1 MCCKSTEM
9 GPPQRRQQ
17 VKVVEWLFINIFV
30 YTFVCLCARY
40 VYNMNVFMHIK
51 LIVPRPHCA
60 NTKETKSTS
69 ISRSQRLFQV
79 HGNWSRF
86 GANLWTRR
94 WLSSIPHKL
103 KPLAAVSFC
112 FCLNNCHRS
121 NISAGICM
129 HIYVCVCYVPVCEFS
144 FRFEFLLGR
153 DTVNTF
159 LTLFMQLKINY
170 VFFYTTYTIVYLP
183 CVRVCVSPSS
193 VKTDPGN

>member
-1 MCCKSTEM
+1 MSTHNKQFKLCVEWINYFNCINLVKLTSNYLKIESLRGSWTLGCKSTET

-17 VKVVEWLFINIFV
+17 VKVVEWLFINIFI
-30 YTFVCLCARY
+30 YMFVCCCCARF
-40 VYNMNVFMHIK
+40 VYNMNVYMHIK

-103 KPLAAVSFC
+103 KLLAAVSF
-112 FCLNNCHRS
+112 
-121 NISAGICM
+121 
-129 HIYVCVCYVPVCEFS
+129 V
-144 FRFEFLLGR
+144 
-153 DTVNTF
+153 
-159 LTLFMQLKINY
+159 
-170 VFFYTTYTIVYLP
+170 
-183 CVRVCVSPSS
+183 
-193 VKTDPGN
+193 